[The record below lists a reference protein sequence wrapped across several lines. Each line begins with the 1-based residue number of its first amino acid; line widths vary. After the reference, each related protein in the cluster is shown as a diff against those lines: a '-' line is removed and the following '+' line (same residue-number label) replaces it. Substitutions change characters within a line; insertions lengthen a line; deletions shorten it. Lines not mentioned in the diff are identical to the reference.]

1 MKRISCLVLLI
12 GLMYSSSFAVGA
24 LYARRA
30 LSSDNATP
38 LWLEKY
44 DASVTITDQM
54 AVTHVDQTFKNETSN
69 RLEGIFIFPLPE
81 NAIVTE
87 LALWINGVRVVG
99 SVMAND
105 TAQAKYDSIVRKKLD
120 PALLQYLGNNVFKLS
135 VFPIEP
141 VGNAMCERRIEV
153 TYAELLPYNTGTVEY
168 TFYMNTINL
177 TPKPVQRASCVFD
190 WTSQKKIV
198 SFSSPTHDNSSGL
211 SIVKSSDT
219 HYSGVLGNENTQ
231 SEKDLKLDCIFQNDS
246 YALNH
251 LTYTPR
257 TDSLKMF
264 YDSLGDNS
272 YFLLWITPPDTAKPL
287 KKNVCFVA
295 DISSSMTG
303 IRITQLKQSLKA
315 MVSMLAPMD
324 MFNIIAFS
332 TSIQPLSSGLIKA
345 DSTNKAVA
353 ISFINQ
359 LSEMGLTDME
369 DALKTAFKTSAW
381 DDSSAN
387 ALVFLTDGKAT
398 WPVSTSSAK
407 IIDSV
412 KTYNTKQTSVFTFG
426 IGNDLDSGFL
436 KLLAK
441 QNSGFSTL
449 IAADD
454 SISSIMNSFMHK
466 ISYPLIKNNT
476 VNFGALETFDVL
488 PNPLPN
494 VYSGTQVTILGR
506 YKGTSTATITFKGLR
521 ALDTIVLQQNLE
533 FPASTSHPFVPR
545 MWASSKINTLL
556 DQIAMYGQQ
565 AELINQV
572 KLLGKKY
579 AIITPYTS
587 MLVIEPA
594 ATLPLEDKT
603 ASYKLP
609 QLTNTPNL
617 ISSFTLIRYTLP
629 KLTVPQKIT
638 LKIFDA
644 RGRLIRDLVKDVVMG
659 GNFVVRWDVKN
670 NAGTMAPAGMYLAVL
685 ESSAGTRL
693 MLQLKVVR

>member
-30 LSSDNATP
+30 QSSDNAIP

-153 TYAELLPYNTGTVEY
+153 TYAELIPYNTGTVEY
-168 TFYMNTINL
+168 TFYMKTINL
-177 TPKPVQRASCVFD
+177 TPKPVQRTSCVFD

-231 SEKDLKLDCIFQNDS
+231 SEKDLKLDCSFQNDS

-264 YDSLGDNS
+264 YDSLGDNP

-332 TSIQPLSSGLIKA
+332 TSIQPLNNGLIKA
-345 DSTNKAVA
+345 DSANKALA

-359 LSEMGLTDME
+359 LTEMGLTDME

-412 KTYNTKQTSVFTFG
+412 KTYNIKQTSVFTFG

-441 QNSGFSTL
+441 VNSGFSTL

-521 ALDTIVLQQNLE
+521 ALDTVVLQQNLA

-565 AELINQV
+565 AELVNQV

-587 MLVIEPA
+587 MLVI
-594 ATLPLEDKT
+594 
-603 ASYKLP
+603 
-609 QLTNTPNL
+609 
-617 ISSFTLIRYTLP
+617 
-629 KLTVPQKIT
+629 
-638 LKIFDA
+638 
-644 RGRLIRDLVKDVVMG
+644 
-659 GNFVVRWDVKN
+659 
-670 NAGTMAPAGMYLAVL
+670 
-685 ESSAGTRL
+685 
-693 MLQLKVVR
+693 